1 MLAALGSGFTASLM
15 AVVLM
20 GILRLTAGVPT
31 PVELFGDF
39 VLKHI
44 SVDTFIR
51 LLLTFGPNAKTTP
64 LGLTLLAVIGIGT
77 GLGVIYAVFV
87 RMPLPAAGY
96 RPGRREWLTA
106 LSLALAMT
114 LAGIILFWNDIG
126 QNFLGLP
133 A

>member
-1 MLAALGSGFTASLM
+1 MTQQITGENAQQSASPPSSRFSARRLFIATFAALGAGFTASLM

-51 LLLTFGPNAKTTP
+51 LLLSFGPNAKTAP
-64 LGLTLLAVIGIGT
+64 LDLTLLGMIGT
-77 GLGVIYAVFV
+77 G
-87 RMPLPAAGY
+87 R
-96 RPGRREWLTA
+96 
-106 LSLALAMT
+106 
-114 LAGIILFWNDIG
+114 
-126 QNFLGLP
+126 
-133 A
+133 